1 MAKKEFLRAKLEAR
15 MPGLTST
22 YYRLLTLNG
31 DTLRVI
37 KRDRTT
43 YDFKF
48 TDDHHWSLMCNKKG
62 TPTPKDVGL
71 NAKVSAP

>member
-15 MPGLTST
+15 MPGLTRT
-22 YYRLLTLNG
+22 YYRLLTLNS

-37 KRDRTT
+37 KRDRTV

-48 TDDHHWSLMCNKKG
+48 TDDRHWSLVCSE
-62 TPTPKDVGL
+62 KDI
-71 NAKVSAP
+71 PMPR